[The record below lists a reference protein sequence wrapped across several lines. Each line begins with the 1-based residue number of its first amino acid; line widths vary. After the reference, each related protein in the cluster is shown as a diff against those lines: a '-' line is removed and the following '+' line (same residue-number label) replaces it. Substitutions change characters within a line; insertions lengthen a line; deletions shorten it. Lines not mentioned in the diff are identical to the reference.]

1 MLRNVCLK
9 LVKVAAVVICIGTAT
24 SACWDHERDGRDGGR
39 YGDHG
44 VCPARTPFSTGLAA

>member
-1 MLRNVCLK
+1 MLRNICLK

-24 SACWDHERDGRDGGR
+24 SACWDHERGYGGR

-44 VCPARTPFSTGLAA
+44 DYRDGHHDERR